1 MSPVWDF
8 LRWRPIDGAFRS
20 SAWEDSRE
28 NENLQK
34 GVALHPVELLLGVA
48 LLEICY
54 FLEKT
59 KSYPR
64 WLLWF
69 MVDIGLYICTSN

>member
-1 MSPVWDF
+1 LSCTAKSEER
-8 LRWRPIDGAFRS
+8 LHPIYGAFR

-59 KSYPR
+59 KIIS
-64 WLLWF
+64 
-69 MVDIGLYICTSN
+69 